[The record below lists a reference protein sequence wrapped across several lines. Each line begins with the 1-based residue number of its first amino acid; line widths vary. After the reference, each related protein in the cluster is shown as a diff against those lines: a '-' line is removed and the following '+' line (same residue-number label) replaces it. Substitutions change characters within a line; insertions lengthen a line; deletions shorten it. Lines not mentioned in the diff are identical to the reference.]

1 MPHRPEISPEHHTGA
16 THSGRS
22 PHISPK
28 APPST
33 SVKAPCW
40 SPAGSRRLERGS
52 GYGLRPGEGVCIA
65 FFLQT
70 SSLDPLPSRD
80 KPKQGPRPAESLG
93 DLSQR
98 GKVTSSYSTTA
109 REGWGRQW
117 PLAGFF
123 EEKSATAIGKEDFMS
138 WIALK
143 LRGFFPCIIT
153 FPNKEFL
160 GTWALGVWSWPG
172 FAKFRI

>member
-1 MPHRPEISPEHHTGA
+1 MGRNWPEPCAAQTEISPEHHTGA

-65 FFLQT
+65 FFSQT
-70 SSLDPLPSRD
+70 SSLDPLPSGD
-80 KPKQGPRPAESLG
+80 KPKQRARVTSASRARWRAATAPRGLQQVSLRRRVPRP
-93 DLSQR
+93 Q
-98 GKVTSSYSTTA
+98 GKKTLWA
-109 REGWGRQW
+109 GKPWG
-117 PLAGFF
+117 
-123 EEKSATAIGKEDFMS
+123 
-138 WIALK
+138 
-143 LRGFFPCIIT
+143 
-153 FPNKEFL
+153 
-160 GTWALGVWSWPG
+160 
-172 FAKFRI
+172 